1 MRIETRQWLPMTH
14 CVGYLLTH
22 RFGSHTQLRFLRQY
36 TDHYSTYTFSHVGTH
51 THTDRCGTVGERMP
65 ERGKIKRIKSVMPT
79 LNVHWRLVSLEF
91 HWSHFPQFTES
102 WALVMNTQDVEVY
115 WERWDRPKGI
125 LHLHSVT
132 GFDFGSWK
140 QILITVPNTNR
151 EEYKMKEL
159 FWKVRE
165 PHVAF
170 LQWFFI
176 LKMLLI
182 GGFCYLSNA
191 EIRTK
196 RFKLHSGW
204 SNKTSEKENIFF
216 SFRFR
221 KPAMK
226 IVMFLIYSQWVEKN
240 IQNSSVLCTI
250 SRLKREH
257 NKGL

>member
-1 MRIETRQWLPMTH
+1 MCINDFSWESCYNKCITWPFQTLKHTIQPFIKGTIDTFIKLHCSKHGPKAVSSLVTKIIKNSLKIVTLIVISIRAYQHENRNKTVASHDPLCGLP
-14 CVGYLLTH
+14 LTH

-65 ERGKIKRIKSVMPT
+65 ERGKIKRIKSVMPP

-140 QILITVPNTNR
+140 QILSRSIQTERNI
-151 EEYKMKEL
+151 K
-159 FWKVRE
+159 WKSYFERWGSCMW
-165 PHVAF
+165 H
-170 LQWFFI
+170 
-176 LKMLLI
+176 
-182 GGFCYLSNA
+182 
-191 EIRTK
+191 
-196 RFKLHSGW
+196 
-204 SNKTSEKENIFF
+204 FF
-216 SFRFR
+216 SD
-221 KPAMK
+221 
-226 IVMFLIYSQWVEKN
+226 
-240 IQNSSVLCTI
+240 SSYWKCY
-250 SRLKREH
+250 
-257 NKGL
+257 